1 MRLFPALFWMVWHY
15 ALIGGH
21 CIAEESSSVLQ
32 IIPQNSGVVSSFR
45 GLAVRNKQEA
55 WVTGSDG
62 TVIRTTDAGVT
73 WKRVAVPDSE
83 GLDFRDVEVLADRTI
98 VLMSV
103 GKDAASR
110 ILRSSDD
117 GATWKQVLVNQ
128 DPDGFFDGMA
138 FDEERKTGMLFGD
151 PVRGRMALFRTFDRG
166 FTWEPLPDQQRP
178 ALKMGEYG
186 FAASGTGIAVMGSDV
201 WIATG
206 GSVARVMRSTDG
218 GATWAAS
225 ATPLRSGNESSGIF
239 SLAVNDSR
247 TIVVVGGD
255 YKLPEE
261 ASHNVA
267 RSTDGGETWIGAGS
281 VQMPHKACVRV
292 LGQGRLLACGRTGVA
307 LSADAGA
314 SWKTIST
321 EGYYVCAIDRD
332 SGTGFLAGA
341 EGRVARIQWG
351 SSAPK

>member
-1 MRLFPALFWMVWHY
+1 MRLFPALLCMVCY
-15 ALIGGH
+15 FVLIGGH
-21 CIAEESSSVLQ
+21 CIATESSKVLQ
-32 IIPQNSGVVSSFR
+32 IIPQNSGVVASFR

-55 WVTGSDG
+55 WVTGSEG
-62 TVIRTTDAGVT
+62 TVIRTTDAGDT

-83 GLDFRDVEVLADRTI
+83 GLDFRDVELLADRTI
-98 VLMSV
+98 VLMSA
-103 GKDAASR
+103 GKDADSR
-110 ILRSSDD
+110 IFRSSDD

-128 DPDGFFDGMA
+128 DPGGFFDGMA
-138 FDEERKTGMLFGD
+138 FDEERKTGVLFGD
-151 PVRGRMALFRTFDRG
+151 PVRGRMALFRTFDGG
-166 FTWEPLPDQQRP
+166 FTWEPLPDQRRP
-178 ALKMGEYG
+178 TLKMGEYG

-206 GSVARVMRSTDG
+206 GSVSRVMRSIDG

-239 SLAVNDSR
+239 SLAVPASR

-255 YKLPEE
+255 YKRPEE
-261 ASHNVA
+261 ASHNIA

-321 EGYYVCAIDRD
+321 DGYYACAIDRE

-351 SSAPK
+351 TLTSK